1 MWASLARRKERLL
14 LLTNLLQFAAT
25 TGILSLDYPIIYDS
39 YTANYAFALGLI
51 RETPIQEGIDSLRNG
66 TGGNL
71 TRLAGSRNLVGGT
84 DSTRGIFNQGQNGNQ
99 RRSVIVPGQVPSME
113 DVANALFEGIGRG
126 LKGYSE
132 AVGEAAKR
140 LVRRQAADPTSAIA
154 IPAVQ
159 QQDTINAVNYG
170 IPHALVNL

>member
-1 MWASLARRKERLL
+1 
-14 LLTNLLQFAAT
+14 LTNLLQFAAT
-25 TGILSLDYPIIYDS
+25 TGILSLEYPRLYDS
-39 YTANYAFALGLI
+39 YTSNFAFALGLI

-84 DSTRGIFNQGQNGNQ
+84 EATRGIFNRENSNS

-113 DVANALFEGIGRG
+113 EVTTALFEKLSQGFA
-126 LKGYSE
+126 KGSGVVE
-132 AVGEAAKR
+132 VAKR
-140 LVRRQAADPTSAIA
+140 LVKRQSVDPTSSIA

-159 QQDTINAVNYG
+159 QQDTLNAVNYG